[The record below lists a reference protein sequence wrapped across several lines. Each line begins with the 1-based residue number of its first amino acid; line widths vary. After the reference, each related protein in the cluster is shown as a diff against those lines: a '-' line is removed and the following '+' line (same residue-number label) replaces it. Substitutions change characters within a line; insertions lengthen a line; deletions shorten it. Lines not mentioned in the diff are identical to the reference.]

1 MSALTHPYFQHPG
14 LKNDSARTHYI
25 KQDSA
30 NNAPTPIQASTQQA
44 TIIEQLE
51 NELWRLDTQHLAVRA
66 FSCLIQP
73 QVGDVVLYTNVL
85 DVADSLQQKS
95 YILSILKRELIDD
108 DAVSQLSVPDKKSIR
123 LEAHKIEVFGQ
134 HGVELNSAKDMS
146 LNAPV
151 GRLSISASHLLHSI
165 QNTLIQMCKQM
176 FNRSQEYDLNVEQ
189 LLKTHSRHQIITADK
204 EIRMNADRINMG

>member
-1 MSALTHPYFQHPG
+1 MSALTHPYFKRLNVSEHY
-14 LKNDSARTHYI
+14 LKQERDYTNLNSVQSSHH
-25 KQDSA
+25 
-30 NNAPTPIQASTQQA
+30 QA
-44 TIIEQLE
+44 TIIEQLDSE
-51 NELWRLDTQHLAVRA
+51 RWQLDNHTLAVRA
-66 FSCLIQP
+66 FSCVIQP
-73 QVGDVVLYTNVL
+73 QVGDLVLYTNVL
-85 DVADSLQQKS
+85 DVADSLQPKS
-95 YILSILKRELIDD
+95 YILSILKREFIDD

-134 HGVELNSAKDMS
+134 QGVELNSAKDMS
-146 LNAPV
+146 LNAPI